1 MTDEGKRVTTGIRW
15 GKKHLCR
22 SDRWP
27 RGNTTCLV
35 LKSGVAISYTQ
46 ERESLFSSAGLHK
59 DLLLLQNQLQGL
71 HTRQSLPTHV
81 MNDMGSTKSALSPAS
96 LNRRHFCYHIYWGN
110 IKIQIVWF
118 KKEVGH
124 LLLSCTI
131 HTFFC
136 KQPAK
141 PDVRWSQLKD
151 GPRTDEEQVRL
162 GFHTE
167 GGRCSISK
175 QALLDLGIPA
185 LVKETRLGYNL
196 RTSSGSRLAWG
207 CSTTTW
213 WTVTLYPKGWGCS
226 VISAISP

>member
-1 MTDEGKRVTTGIRW
+1 MKEKESPLGSGGVRSICAVQTGGYGGAQHAWCSNLELPFLIHRKGRVY
-15 GKKHLCR
+15 
-22 SDRWP
+22 S
-27 RGNTTCLV
+27 
-35 LKSGVAISYTQ
+35 
-46 ERESLFSSAGLHK
+46 
-59 DLLLLQNQLQGL
+59 LLLGSTRTFSCYRIKLQGL
-71 HTRQSLPTHV
+71 HTWQSLPTHV

-124 LLLSCTI
+124 LLSCTI

-185 LVKETRLGYNL
+185 LAKETRLGYNL
-196 RTSSGSRLAWG
+196 RTSSGSRLAWVVPLPPG
-207 CSTTTW
+207 EQ
-213 WTVTLYPKGWGCS
+213 
-226 VISAISP
+226 